1 MKRKGRE
8 WRNRIAEGR
17 GGRQLEEKMKDKR
30 KESEEKGKKMRR
42 KWRIQQSSQNTRM
55 ERENANLEGLKAAA
69 EWAAWILPLVFW

>member
-1 MKRKGRE
+1 MARHGENIRKRKDGR
-8 WRNRIAEGR
+8 WEGR
-17 GGRQLEEKMKDKR
+17 YPVY
-30 KESEEKGKKMRR
+30 SEEKGKKMRR